1 MSVSYNID
9 ESEQNTRAAVAV
21 AATAGTKTVVAM
33 EQETLQLAY
42 TVGGAT
48 IGIADIEVD
57 NADYTA
63 GKKETQS
70 VISLGI
76 SF

>member
-1 MSVSYNID
+1 
-9 ESEQNTRAAVAV
+9 
-21 AATAGTKTVVAM
+21 M

-42 TVGGAT
+42 TIGGAT
-48 IGIADIEVD
+48 VGIADIEVD
-57 NADYTA
+57 NADYTQ
-63 GKKETQS
+63 GKKETQT